1 MKTEFIQQ
9 CIKGI
14 TQAIIDH
21 ENDIESLDRAIGDGD
36 HYINLKR
43 GCLAIN
49 SMTNDFNAMP
59 SSEIFKKIGMKLLST
74 IGGASGPLFAS
85 FFLELSKSLEN
96 NGDDRN
102 GFTKGFASGVQA
114 IMARGKSDFGEKTM
128 LDVLIPVS
136 ELLNNLVDG
145 DIFDVATQI
154 DRKAHEAMLAT
165 KDLLP
170 TKGRSAGLGDRAL
183 GHIDPGAK
191 SCQVMIS
198 AVCQEI
204 LKGKK

>member
-1 MKTEFIQQ
+1 MKTDFIQQ

-14 TQAIIDH
+14 TQAIIEH

-49 SMTNDFNAMP
+49 SMANDFNSVP
-59 SSEIFKKIGMKLLST
+59 SSEVFKKIGIKLLST

-96 NGDDRN
+96 DVDDRN
-102 GFTKGFASGVQA
+102 GFTKGFVAGVQA

-136 ELLNNLVDG
+136 KLLNNLVDH
-145 DIFDVATQI
+145 DIFDVAAEI

-191 SCQVMIS
+191 SCQVIIS

>member
-1 MKTEFIQQ
+1 
-9 CIKGI
+9 
-14 TQAIIDH
+14 
-21 ENDIESLDRAIGDGD
+21 
-36 HYINLKR
+36 
-43 GCLAIN
+43 
-49 SMTNDFNAMP
+49 
-59 SSEIFKKIGMKLLST
+59 
-74 IGGASGPLFAS
+74 
-85 FFLELSKSLEN
+85 
-96 NGDDRN
+96 
-102 GFTKGFASGVQA
+102 
-114 IMARGKSDFGEKTM
+114 
-128 LDVLIPVS
+128 
-136 ELLNNLVDG
+136 LLNNRVDG

-170 TKGRSAGLGDRAL
+170 SKGRSAGLGDRAL